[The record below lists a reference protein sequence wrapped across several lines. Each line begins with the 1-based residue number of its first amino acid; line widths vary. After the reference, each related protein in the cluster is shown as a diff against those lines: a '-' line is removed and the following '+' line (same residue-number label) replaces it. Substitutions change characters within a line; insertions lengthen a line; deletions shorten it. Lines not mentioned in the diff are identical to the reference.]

1 MLTPALLEE
10 QPWGPGAEPGV
21 GPPRPPEGPAPQ
33 VGVCVC
39 AQAPAGC
46 RVKLP
51 IQGLAFLL
59 KNIHALEA
67 NFNTHPGSR
76 LDGKK

>member
-1 MLTPALLEE
+1 MIPL
-10 QPWGPGAEPGV
+10 
-21 GPPRPPEGPAPQ
+21 PPEGLAPR
-33 VGVCVC
+33 VGVCAC

-51 IQGLAFLL
+51 IQDLAFLL
-59 KNIHALEA
+59 KNVHALEF

-76 LDGKK
+76 LEGKK